1 VRIVTERARRA
12 RDSAHMGTGTCRSRE
27 SHDVQWQ
34 DTWSPTRDDEAA
46 RVAQLPALQR
56 LLLTTDGTMTTALAM
71 LAGEPIGVRL
81 LYQDT
86 TVLAQDDDELSLCA
100 GGEVLERRVLLHGAE
115 SGIPLLL
122 GASRIVARRLPRAA
136 RAALIGGDVP
146 IGLVLRTHEIE
157 TFRAPLSLGV
167 KPASEEAARHLGAA
181 PMCWRRYLI
190 KTANRPLMSVDEQ
203 FPAAGF
209 TASR

>member
-1 VRIVTERARRA
+1 MLTDRARRA
-12 RDSAHMGTGTCRSRE
+12 RDSVRMRAVTCSSGQ
-27 SHDVQWQ
+27 SHAVEWQ
-34 DTWSPTRDDEAA
+34 DAWSPTRDDEAA

-56 LLLTTDGTMTTALAM
+56 LLLTMDGTMTTALAM
-71 LAGEPIGVRL
+71 LVGEPIGVRL
-81 LYQDT
+81 LHQHT
-86 TVLAQDDDELSLCA
+86 TVLAEDDDELSLRA
-100 GGEVLERRVLLHGAE
+100 GGEVLDRRTLLHGAE

-122 GASRIVARRLPRAA
+122 GVSRIVAHRLPRAA
-136 RAALIGGDVP
+136 RAALVGGDVA

-157 TFRAPLSLGV
+157 TFRAPLSVGV

-209 TASR
+209 VTSR